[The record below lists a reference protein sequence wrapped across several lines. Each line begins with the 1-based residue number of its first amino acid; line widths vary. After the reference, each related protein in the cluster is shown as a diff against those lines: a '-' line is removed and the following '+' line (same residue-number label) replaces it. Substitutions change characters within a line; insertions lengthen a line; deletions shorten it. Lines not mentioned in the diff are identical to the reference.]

1 MKRKV
6 AIQGVEGSFHEEA
19 VRSFYADFQIIPCH
33 TFEQIYKEMESGRAD
48 AAVMAIEN
56 TTSGGLIPN
65 YELLRKYGRKIKGEV
80 YLSISQNLMALPGQR
95 IEDIKEVRTHFM
107 AINQTLDFFSQ
118 YPHIELKESENTAT
132 SAAEIA
138 EKGLKGVAA
147 VASRCAAERY
157 GLEILAEG
165 IETYKQS
172 EALFLSS

>member
-107 AINQTLDFFSQ
+107 AINQTLDFFS
-118 YPHIELKESENTAT
+118 
-132 SAAEIA
+132 
-138 EKGLKGVAA
+138 
-147 VASRCAAERY
+147 
-157 GLEILAEG
+157 
-165 IETYKQS
+165 
-172 EALFLSS
+172 